1 MFMFVYQRAHPIP
14 SHHTPAASTSL
25 THSYNTHNATP
36 PTHTHKSPPF
46 STKYCNTNTSH
57 SLLPPPEPARM
68 YHMPPNHAIVL
79 ALLLS
84 ALFALGFAYWLYR
97 TCSRTVH
104 AEFLVL
110 QEQRARKEGAQA
122 GAPPV

>member
-1 MFMFVYQRAHPIP
+1 
-14 SHHTPAASTSL
+14 
-25 THSYNTHNATP
+25 
-36 PTHTHKSPPF
+36 
-46 STKYCNTNTSH
+46 
-57 SLLPPPEPARM
+57 M
-68 YHMPPNHAIVL
+68 YHMPAHHAIVL

-110 QEQRARKEGAQA
+110 QEQRAQKQA
-122 GAPPV
+122 AETAAAPPTV

>member
-1 MFMFVYQRAHPIP
+1 MNRLWVRLWVRLWFRVWLGIMGAFVGLVISFEVAEVAVLLVRTAFPRLSGNETVAIIV
-14 SHHTPAASTSL
+14 S
-25 THSYNTHNATP
+25 NA
-36 PTHTHKSPPF
+36 
-46 STKYCNTNTSH
+46 
-57 SLLPPPEPARM
+57 
-68 YHMPPNHAIVL
+68 VGV
-79 ALLLS
+79 LLS

>member
-1 MFMFVYQRAHPIP
+1 
-14 SHHTPAASTSL
+14 
-25 THSYNTHNATP
+25 
-36 PTHTHKSPPF
+36 
-46 STKYCNTNTSH
+46 
-57 SLLPPPEPARM
+57 M
-68 YHMPPNHAIVL
+68 YHMPAHHAIVL

-110 QEQRARKEGAQA
+110 QEQRAQKQNQA
-122 GAPPV
+122 AEAAPPPV